1 MYSMIKESVCLNIL
15 LWPDPMSYLGLIE
28 GFLTLALLKNDILLF
43 EGKTIFGS
51 LKISTVKSKNKA
63 PQIKKDE

>member
-1 MYSMIKESVCLNIL
+1 
-15 LWPDPMSYLGLIE
+15 MSYLGLIE

-51 LKISTVKSKNKA
+51 LKISTLIPETILWYDIKQLKSF
-63 PQIKKDE
+63 